1 MEATL
6 RKDKRVTISPSPPS
20 RYLPLV
26 VFFPSPFPLPV
37 SAVTS
42 LPGYTGPQGDLILAR
57 VPQCRS
63 LSSLS
68 SAPTPPLLF
77 SPAVSHPSFS
87 PLSPP
92 SFSSMFPGGTTVRPS
107 SPELSISESV
117 YLRRDSPTHLE
128 CIFAGV
134 HTLFPR
140 SLIPGPL

>member
-1 MEATL
+1 MFQFAPRSSQVCARRKFTEAAGAPLEATL

-68 SAPTPPLLF
+68 SAATPPLLF

-87 PLSPP
+87 PCLLLPSPAC
-92 SFSSMFPGGTTVRPS
+92 SLGA
-107 SPELSISESV
+107 
-117 YLRRDSPTHLE
+117 RR
-128 CIFAGV
+128 
-134 HTLFPR
+134 
-140 SLIPGPL
+140 